1 MGENIVCCPFCP
13 YCPNVEQAKVIAE
26 NKMSMFCPNCPN
38 QKANGQSGQTL
49 DKSKNAEMQ
58 YGRPFGQY
66 GQFGHRYKLK
76 Y

>member
-1 MGENIVCCPFCP
+1 MGENIVCCPNCP
-13 YCPNVEQAKVIAE
+13 YCPNVVQAKVTAE
-26 NKMSMFCPNCPN
+26 NQMSMFCPNCPN

-58 YGRPFGQY
+58 YSRAFGQY